1 MLGME
6 MIDTKVAW
14 RKLST
19 SSESCSSSAMQIY
32 GQENMRS
39 TDPFYVFFFQENLKQ
54 KGYNLANAC
63 SGNRKNGDDGA
74 KKIEV
79 EIGDRCNA
87 DSKQEEK
94 QSQLDT
100 MAANKFLFRVSSR
113 TNPMELKPRLRFRKP
128 TEVPLRRPKRTTVF
142 VSIDLDSKKR
152 RRCATWSVQKV
163 TNRCQLVSVVAELK
177 LLTEREAKSAH
188 ESFVTYDNR
197 NRGGNRKSQRP
208 DHT

>member
-32 GQENMRS
+32 GQENMTS

-87 DSKQEEK
+87 DSEQEEK

-100 MAANKFLFRVSSR
+100 MAANKFLFRTVKES
-113 TNPMELKPRLRFRKP
+113 NGVEAEAEVQEANGGAVKEAKENHRLR
-128 TEVPLRRPKRTTVF
+128 V
-142 VSIDLDSKKR
+142 D
-152 RRCATWSVQKV
+152 
-163 TNRCQLVSVVAELK
+163 
-177 LLTEREAKSAH
+177 
-188 ESFVTYDNR
+188 
-197 NRGGNRKSQRP
+197 
-208 DHT
+208 